1 MRCSHG
7 HSPGVQHNL
16 ILFIQQLKSMMKAI
30 LLLCLLLAILY
41 PAVPSMR
48 QTDHHNEDPKAT
60 HLHEQ
65 HPHEED
71 SLAFCQHI
79 IPSNTDFAFRFYRQA
94 TAQAPGKNI
103 FFSPVSVSA
112 AFALLALGSRAATQA
127 QLLEGLAF
135 NLTNNREEE
144 IHRGFH
150 HLLLLLNRP
159 GSQVELSMGNTLFMD
174 KHLKPLTTFL
184 KDIKKLYK
192 GEIIS
197 SNFQNSTEA
206 KKEINEHM
214 KNKTH
219 GKINQILKDLDPNSL
234 MVLVNYIY
242 FKGKFSYT
250 DGTAISK
257 FALD

>member
-1 MRCSHG
+1 
-7 HSPGVQHNL
+7 
-16 ILFIQQLKSMMKAI
+16 
-30 LLLCLLLAILY
+30 
-41 PAVPSMR
+41 
-48 QTDHHNEDPKAT
+48 
-60 HLHEQ
+60 
-65 HPHEED
+65 
-71 SLAFCQHI
+71 
-79 IPSNTDFAFRFYRQA
+79 
-94 TAQAPGKNI
+94 
-103 FFSPVSVSA
+103 
-112 AFALLALGSRAATQA
+112 
-127 QLLEGLAF
+127 
-135 NLTNNREEE
+135 
-144 IHRGFH
+144 
-150 HLLLLLNRP
+150 
-159 GSQVELSMGNTLFMD
+159 MGNTLFMD

-184 KDIKKLYK
+184 KDVKKLYK

-250 DGTAISK
+250 DATAISK